1 MTLRISK
8 TAIAILATIVSLY
21 PVAYFIFGT
30 RFGLLQS
37 KSDALLASTLYNIG
51 FFVHII
57 GGGIAL
63 LTGWPQFNRRL
74 RLTRMHTHRTL
85 GKIYVTSVLLS
96 ALAGIYIATYA
107 TGGIIASSGF
117 MCLGAVWFTTTLIA
131 YTSIRSGNINLHQ
144 KMMIYSYAACFAAV
158 TLRIYLPL
166 LTMLFHDFIKAYLL
180 VAWLC
185 WVPNILV
192 AYFIAK
198 KAQPWVLQQSTV
210 SVSH

>member
-8 TAIAILATIVSLY
+8 IAIAILATIVSLY

-30 RFGLLQS
+30 RFGLLRS
-37 KSDALLASTLYNIG
+37 KSDTLLLSALYNVG
-51 FFVHII
+51 FYIHIV

-74 RLTRMHTHRTL
+74 RLTRMQIHRML
-85 GKIYVTSVLLS
+85 GKIYVTCVLLS
-96 ALAGIYIATYA
+96 SLAGIYIATYA
-107 TGGIIASSGF
+107 TGGMIASSGF
-117 MCLGAVWFTTTLIA
+117 MSLGAIWFTTTLIA
-131 YTSIRSGNINLHQ
+131 YTSVRSGNINLHQ

-166 LTMLFHDFIKAYLL
+166 LTMLFHDFIKAYLF

-185 WVPNILV
+185 WVPNIIM

-198 KAQPWVLQQSTV
+198 KAQPWVLQQPAVQTL
-210 SVSH
+210 